1 MKKPS
6 AGEVLQAQ
14 HMLQASLVAP
24 SGGTGTELDQ
34 IHLPH
39 LSPPSGPA
47 PATTGILLLQILG

>member
-14 HMLQASLVAP
+14 HVLQASLVSP

-34 IHLPH
+34 IYLPH
-39 LSPPSGPA
+39 LSPLSGPA
-47 PATTGILLLQILG
+47 SVTTGILL